1 VNKQQRAGSQLCSVF
16 KWAEANSWE
25 VMEQWLDFY
34 RKTGYNER
42 KNVSIYITGRDSK
55 ISRACMQTGA
65 KEQL

>member
-1 VNKQQRAGSQLCSVF
+1 
-16 KWAEANSWE
+16 
-25 VMEQWLDFY
+25 MEQWLDFY

-42 KNVSIYITGRDSK
+42 KNVSIYITGREPK